1 MSSHDAE
8 SIASRYVRTVGRTA
22 GERYQLDIDHFVWLL
37 GHCTRFSGLKLELL
51 RSLQSALSGSGETG
65 TVVELKELL
74 TNLII
79 METRVSDRKER
90 LSELL
95 KEITGGGGLD
105 RVPVD
110 QVALTD
116 AIQAIIEV
124 YGHLRETVGEQI

>member
-1 MSSHDAE
+1 MSSQDAE
-8 SIASRYVRTVGRTA
+8 SIANRYVSTIGRA
-22 GERYQLDIDHFVWLL
+22 VDEGYRLDINHLVGLL
-37 GHCTRFSGLKLELL
+37 GQCTRLGELRLDLL
-51 RSLQSALSGSGETG
+51 RALQSSLSSSGETG

-79 METRVSDRKER
+79 METRVSDRNER

-95 KEITGGGGLD
+95 KDITEAGGLD

-116 AIQAIIEV
+116 AIQVIIEV
-124 YGHLRETVGEQI
+124 NGHVRAAVGDQI

>member
-1 MSSHDAE
+1 MNSQDSE
-8 SIASRYVRTVGRTA
+8 SIASRYVGTIGRTVD
-22 GERYQLDIDHFVWLL
+22 GEYQLDIDHLLWLL
-37 GHCTRFSGLKLELL
+37 GHCTGLGEFRLDLL
-51 RSLQSALSGSGETG
+51 RALQSSLLSSGETG

-79 METRVSDRKER
+79 METRVSDRSER

-95 KEITGGGGLD
+95 KDLTEAGGLD

-110 QVALTD
+110 QLSLTD

-124 YGHLRETVGEQI
+124 DDHVRAAVGDQI

>member
-1 MSSHDAE
+1 MSSLGAE
-8 SIASRYVRTVGRTA
+8 SIASRYVRTIGRPA
-22 GERYQLDIDHFVWLL
+22 GELYQLEVDHLVWLL
-37 GHCTRFSGLKLELL
+37 GHCTRLGELRLDLL
-51 RSLQSALSGSGETG
+51 RALQSSLSSSGETG

-79 METRVSDRKER
+79 METRVSDRNER

-95 KEITGGGGLD
+95 KHITESGALD

-116 AIQAIIEV
+116 AIQAIIEI
-124 YGHLRETVGEQI
+124 YGQVRAAVGEQI